1 MRTPLD
7 YLMRYGIFVEWQ
19 AEMVTDG
26 IRALVLEHFGYRTKV
41 FEFIS
46 DTNTPKNVLIV
57 GSRGG
62 GRDPEAL
69 KKIADAKAMF
79 GIGRHYLEGATG
91 IA

>member
-1 MRTPLD
+1 MTKASKLLRI
-7 YLMRYGIFVEWQ
+7 Y
-19 AEMVTDG
+19 TDES
-26 IRALVLEHFGYRTKV
+26 AFFGDPRV

-91 IA
+91 IE